1 MQGLTR
7 VAEGFTLSFQLFTYV
22 VTRGGAGALRGS
34 AGTIV
39 IIIAIPRNHVIRLRL
54 IDVEADLAHCLVLH
68 ILQSKQTL
76 LKPAG

>member
-7 VAEGFTLSFQLFTYV
+7 VAEGFTLFFQLFTYV
-22 VTRGGAGALRGS
+22 ITGGGARGLRGGAG
-34 AGTIV
+34 T
-39 IIIAIPRNHVIRLRL
+39 IIIPGNHVIRLRL
-54 IDVEADLAHCLVLH
+54 VDVKADLAHCLVLH